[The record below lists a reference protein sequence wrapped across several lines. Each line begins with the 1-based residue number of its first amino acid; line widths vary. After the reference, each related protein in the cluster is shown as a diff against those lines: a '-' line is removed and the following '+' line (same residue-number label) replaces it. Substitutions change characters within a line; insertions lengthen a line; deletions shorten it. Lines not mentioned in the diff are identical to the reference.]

1 MRGVKKIPLDNPG
14 FPLYLK
20 KWLQHG
26 SKDDINLFADAD
38 LSSPE
43 DLHQHITRATNILG
57 SL

>member
-1 MRGVKKIPLDNPG
+1 MSHC

-26 SKDDINLFADAD
+26 RKEDINTFADAD
-38 LSSPE
+38 LSTPE
-43 DLHQHITRATNILG
+43 DLHQHITRAINTLH